1 MAVSKKFFFGL
12 SGLQFWSK
20 NKGGGAGPL
29 GPLPWIRHWC
39 TGFVA
44 KSRTTL
50 YFLQQDFATY
60 NNLTFFC
67 KTGTTW
73 QFNSFRRRLS
83 KSPVIFF
90 FLVGYPA
97 QPHSSSL
104 RSFLRTY
111 ERLTCSK
118 CSFAT
123 IARFGPPFP
132 TYLESFL
139 ASAFKFRP
147 RFQILFSSSPEKW
160 VEFKPE
166 MYQHFTL
173 GMSLLLWE
181 RRKMGL
187 WSMTFMLLSLSRGTF
202 FKFLHSEDP
211 LPLNQPF
218 CVNSVLTK
226 RREKCIFKL
235 ISGNIYVRR
244 CFDNKW
250 PIEFCCFCGCFS

>member
-1 MAVSKKFFFGL
+1 MYSVGSRPLDKGGARSSSRPWDRGRWRSQKNSFSALQASFGT
-12 SGLQFWSK
+12 K

-90 FLVGYPA
+90 FVVGYPA

-118 CSFAT
+118 SSFAT
-123 IARFGPPFP
+123 IALFGPPFP

-147 RFQILFSSSPEKW
+147 RFQVLFSSSPEK
-160 VEFKPE
+160 
-166 MYQHFTL
+166 YI
-173 GMSLLLWE
+173 
-181 RRKMGL
+181 
-187 WSMTFMLLSLSRGTF
+187 
-202 FKFLHSEDP
+202 
-211 LPLNQPF
+211 LP
-218 CVNSVLTK
+218 
-226 RREKCIFKL
+226 
-235 ISGNIYVRR
+235 
-244 CFDNKW
+244 
-250 PIEFCCFCGCFS
+250 

>member
-1 MAVSKKFFFGL
+1 MSDPD
-12 SGLQFWSK
+12 LQIRGG
-20 NKGGGAGPL
+20 GGGARSSSRPWDRAGWRSQKNFFSALRFGPHFGL
-29 GPLPWIRHWC
+29 RIRGIHHWC

-50 YFLQQDFATY
+50 YLLQQDFATY

-73 QFNSFRRRLS
+73 QFNSFRRRLF

-118 CSFAT
+118 SSFAT
-123 IARFGPPFP
+123 VTRFGPPFP

-147 RFQILFSSSPEKW
+147 RFQVLFSSSPRNTFYPRNVAVVVGKT
-160 VEFKPE
+160 
-166 MYQHFTL
+166 QN
-173 GMSLLLWE
+173 GSL
-181 RRKMGL
+181 KYDVHAVA
-187 WSMTFMLLSLSRGTF
+187 SFSR
-202 FKFLHSEDP
+202 D
-211 LPLNQPF
+211 
-218 CVNSVLTK
+218 
-226 RREKCIFKL
+226 
-235 ISGNIYVRR
+235 
-244 CFDNKW
+244 
-250 PIEFCCFCGCFS
+250 